1 MAKNGVF
8 TSIEDLKDWFDY
20 TVQKTGTN
28 NWILYHGHIMKS
40 HNTTAKAAEQREQ
53 DLTDEES
60 FEILE
65 RFINAQSKAGGTFT
79 VLIPEQNK
87 VGVRTFLSLN
97 NNSPGMAG
105 IYGPD
110 YVSKEIEQFKTQ
122 FMLQQEIEALRA
134 EMNERRNP
142 LEKMVEQLMDS
153 GVVGQ
158 IIQGFAQ
165 KAMGLP
171 AVSGN
176 GASDTEFQSA
186 NVGGIENS
194 LQRISV
200 VFPNLDSALEKLADF
215 VEQQPDLARQL
226 LNQQQNQNQG

>member
-8 TSIEDLKDWFDY
+8 TSIEDLKEWFDY

-40 HNTTAKAAEQREQ
+40 HNSTAKAAEQREG
-53 DLTDEES
+53 DLSDDES
-60 FEILE
+60 FEILQ
-65 RFINAQSKAGGTFT
+65 RFIEAQSKAGGTFT
-79 VLIPEQNK
+79 ILIPEQNK
-87 VGVRTFLSLN
+87 TGSRTFLSIN
-97 NNSPGMAG
+97 NNSPSMGG
-105 IYGPD
+105 VYGPD

-134 EMNERRNP
+134 QMNERQNP
-142 LEKMVEQLMDS
+142 LEKIVEQLMES

-171 AVSGN
+171 TVNGN
-176 GASDTEFQSA
+176 GLSDTEYQSA
-186 NVGGIENS
+186 NVGGIESS
-194 LQRISV
+194 LQRIAN
-200 VFPNLDSALEKLADF
+200 VFPNLDIALKKLADF
-215 VEQQPDLARQL
+215 VESNPEMARQL
-226 LNQQQNQNQG
+226 LNQTQQNGE